1 MRKSEI
7 RIIQQQ
13 LKDDGWYQGKIDGLR
28 GAISDAAINL
38 ALDKVSHQL
47 PSDWS
52 QWSAKRKAVGYLQ
65 WLSLQNGIEAGKI
78 DGRYGPQTESAAE
91 QLVALKQTGEI
102 PRGFGDITPLR
113 VNPHN
118 FPVENYNSLTSHY
131 DEPCKAQLKR
141 VECPWVLRLDWNLR
155 SKTRYISIHPLL
167 ADSLGEILQKVY
179 VTYQQD
185 GIRQLGLDRYGGS
198 FNCRKKRGSRNAW
211 STHAWGI
218 AIDWFPSR
226 NKLRWD
232 SRHASLAHPDLDDWW
247 EIWEQQGW
255 LSLGRREDRDWM
267 HVQAAQ
273 R

>member
-7 RIIQQQ
+7 KLLQQQ
-13 LKDDGWYQGKIDGLR
+13 LKDDHFYAGKIDGLR
-28 GAISDAAINL
+28 GEHSDRAISDALQKIHN
-38 ALDKVSHQL
+38 DL
-47 PSDWS
+47 PASWQ
-52 QWSAKRKAVGYLQ
+52 QWSAKRKAVAYLQ
-65 WLSLQNGIEAGKI
+65 WLAAQNDIESGRI
-78 DGRYGPQTESAAE
+78 DGLYGPQTEAASS
-91 QLVALKQTGEI
+91 QLIALKKNGTI

-113 VNPHN
+113 VNPHH
-118 FPVENYNSLTSHY
+118 FPLENPDSLTEFY
-131 DEPCKAQLKR
+131 DEPCKARLVR
-141 VECPWVLRLDWNLR
+141 VECPWQLRLDWDLR
-155 SKTRYISIHPLL
+155 SKTGKISIHHAL

-179 VTYQQD
+179 ETYQLE
-185 GIRQLGLDRYGGS
+185 GIKQLGLDRYGGS

-218 AIDWFPSR
+218 AIDWYPSR

-232 SRHASLAHPDLDDWW
+232 SSRASLAHPDLDEWW

-267 HVQAAQ
+267 HIQAAQ